1 MELEIQ
7 TQQIDLDPDWRDL
20 IERLAGRLQTR
31 YPEMLRL
38 HVTVRHGPHHRR
50 GLEEVS
56 LVANVSGVTLRAD
69 KQEEQV
75 RTALR
80 HFNEFLRLAPPGVPE
95 SEQVR
100 QRIKLL
106 KSGTF

>member
-75 RTALR
+75 RTAL
-80 HFNEFLRLAPPGVPE
+80 HSAFDALA
-95 SEQVR
+95 SELEHHHR
-100 QRIKLL
+100 ERRRARA
-106 KSGTF
+106 